1 MNACFSGV
9 SRGTDQGVF
18 PFGTDGD
25 REESC
30 GSPVKVQASARADV
44 PTVPAVRTQ
53 GVQRVCKFFV
63 RMLGHVLVRQPT
75 VILRV
80 SAL

>member
-9 SRGTDQGVF
+9 CRDADQGVY
-18 PFGTDGD
+18 PSGTDGD
-25 REESC
+25 
-30 GSPVKVQASARADV
+30 SAD
-44 PTVPAVRTQ
+44 Q
-53 GVQRVCKFFV
+53 GVQRVCRV
-63 RMLGHVLVRQPT
+63 LCECLEYVLVRQPT